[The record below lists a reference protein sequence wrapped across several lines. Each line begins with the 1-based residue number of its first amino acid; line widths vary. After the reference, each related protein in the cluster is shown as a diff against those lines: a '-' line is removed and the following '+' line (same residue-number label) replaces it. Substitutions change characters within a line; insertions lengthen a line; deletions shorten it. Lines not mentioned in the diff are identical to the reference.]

1 MPFKIDVQTNINDY
15 ELTLER
21 CSEIITVLKETYQN
35 IRKEMYAYFLG
46 LRSLKKALLFVLV
59 LFAFYF
65 FTEDLFFLYLM
76 PVSVGIS
83 MIFSMI
89 SAEYITSQ
97 SRKEIHHQLQH
108 YIKKRETLLRNQKIK
123 V

>member
-1 MPFKIDVQTNINDY
+1 MPFKIDVQTNINNY

-21 CSEIITVLKETYQN
+21 CSEIITVLQETYQN

-89 SAEYITSQ
+89 SAVYITSQ